1 MKRREFL
8 WGAVAVPAV
17 VAASKWYAAAKV
29 LGAKPWQ
36 VKAVLYDARYA
47 DCRAFA
53 KILQSEGAM
62 LFETHGDVAGVWYG
76 ALRTARARCGGSV
89 AGIGTDSDWVV
100 SRECGREQGL
110 RVAYE
115 GSHDCRTSDRL
126 IHTLRGGRQG
136 EVYAALLEADRPW
149 AESLAQGLARSSRR
163 EEARIRSEV
172 EVRKADATVRSR
184 SAGHPGYLTS
194 WLLSPTAI

>member
-17 VAASKWYAAAKV
+17 VAASEWYAAAKV
-29 LGAKPWQ
+29 LSSNPWQ
-36 VKAVLYDARYA
+36 VTAVIYDARYV
-47 DCRAFA
+47 DCERFA
-53 KILQSEGAM
+53 KALEREGVM
-62 LFETHGDVAGVWYG
+62 LFESLGDVASIWYG
-76 ALRTARARCGGSV
+76 ALRTARARSGGSV
-89 AGIGTDSDWVV
+89 AGMGADSDWVV

-126 IHTLRGGRQG
+126 IHRLRGGRQR
-136 EVYAALLEADRPW
+136 EVYAALLEADTPW
-149 AESLAQGLARSSRR
+149 AESVAKGLVRSSVSEQGPLRSAVAILKA
-163 EEARIRSEV
+163 EAMGRSL
-172 EVRKADATVRSR
+172 